1 MLESVQ
7 LARVEIPDDPAI
19 VLPILLVVGF
29 VLLVTAFRLWMRV
42 RRARSWRPV
51 AARVEHAVVRS
62 NPVDDDEDSPS
73 PDVRY
78 VFDIDGRRHYG
89 NRPLLIGVWWLTPGR
104 ARELVRRLDGAER
117 VIAYVNPQNP
127 ADNCLDRSGH
137 GVAGWTAVVGL
148 VFWLIALFVYAG

>member
-42 RRARSWRPV
+42 RQARSWRPM
-51 AARVEHAVVRS
+51 AARVEHAVARS

-73 PDVRY
+73 VDVRY
-78 VFDIDGRRHYG
+78 FFDLDGRRHYG
-89 NRPLLIGVWWLTPGR
+89 NRPLLIGVWWLTPRR
-104 ARELVRRLDGAER
+104 ARELVSRFHGAER
-117 VIAYVNPQNP
+117 VIGYVNPRNP